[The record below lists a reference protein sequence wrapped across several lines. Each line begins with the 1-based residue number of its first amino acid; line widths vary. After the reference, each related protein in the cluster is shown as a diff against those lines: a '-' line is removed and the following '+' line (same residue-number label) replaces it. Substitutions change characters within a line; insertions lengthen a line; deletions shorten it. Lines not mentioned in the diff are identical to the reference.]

1 MGQRAQLHTT
11 YFHWHTHIIQC
22 VVFFFVYL
30 VYFAIHM
37 YAYNHA
43 NLSLRSSTN
52 ESLSAVKRVVS
63 KESKDNSLNTAS

>member
-1 MGQRAQLHTT
+1 
-11 YFHWHTHIIQC
+11 
-22 VVFFFVYL
+22 
-30 VYFAIHM
+30 M